1 MMTRNKSE
9 ENEVVYSIDGS
20 GKNLIN
26 KKGKKEKKSKQNIP
40 EINPSETCLKLRI
53 EKKGRGGKAVTVI
66 YELPDNPPYFKKL
79 LKDLK
84 NFCGTGGSQKES
96 TLEIQGDQ
104 REKVRDFLTK
114 KGFKIKG

>member
-1 MMTRNKSE
+1 MIAHNDE

-26 KKGKKEKKSKQNIP
+26 KKGKKDKKSKHSFP
-40 EINPSETCLKLRI
+40 EVNPSEVCLKLRI

-66 YELPDNPPYFKKL
+66 DEIPNNPPFFKKL
-79 LKDLK
+79 LKELK
-84 NFCGTGGSQKES
+84 NFCGTGGSQQES

-104 REKVRDFLTK
+104 RNKVRDFLIK
-114 KGFKIKG
+114 KGFKTKG

>member
-1 MMTRNKSE
+1 MITNNEE
-9 ENEVVYSIDGS
+9 ENEVVYSIDGT
-20 GKNLIN
+20 GKSLVN
-26 KKGKKEKKSKQNIP
+26 KKGKKDKKSKTNFP
-40 EINPSETCLKLRI
+40 EIIPSEFCLKIRI

-79 LKDLK
+79 LKELK

-104 REKVRDFLTK
+104 RNKVRDLLTK

>member
-1 MMTRNKSE
+1 MITNNEE
-9 ENEVVYSIDGS
+9 ENEVVYSIDAT
-20 GKNLIN
+20 GKNLLN
-26 KKGKKEKKSKQNIP
+26 KKGKKDKKSKTNFP
-40 EINPSETCLKLRI
+40 EITPSEFCLKLRI

-79 LKDLK
+79 LKELK

-104 REKVRDFLTK
+104 RDKVRDLLTK